1 MSQQEKILTCGIAA
15 GFLYAIAL
23 LSLVLMVIGLALGES
38 ALTMLCLFMAAGL
51 SCTARFAIQPQ
62 FNTPKP

>member
-1 MSQQEKILTCGIAA
+1 MSEQEKILTCGIAA
-15 GFLYAIAL
+15 GFLYALAMIFLGL
-23 LSLVLMVIGLALGES
+23 LIIGLALSEG
-38 ALTMLCLFMAAGL
+38 AMAAFCLFMAAGL